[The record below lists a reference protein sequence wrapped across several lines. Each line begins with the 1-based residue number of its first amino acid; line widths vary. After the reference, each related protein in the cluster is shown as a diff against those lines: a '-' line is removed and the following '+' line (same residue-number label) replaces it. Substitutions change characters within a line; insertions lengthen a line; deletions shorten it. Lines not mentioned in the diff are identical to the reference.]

1 MFDRCGGDLPA
12 IDLEE
17 LIAGVLQGSRRH
29 LARAITAVEED
40 ESAADDLLAG
50 LPEATN
56 SFRIGLTGAPG
67 VGKSSLISKL
77 VPKLL
82 ERGERVAVLAIDPT
96 SPLSGGALLG
106 DRTRMSGDLGDGA
119 WFRSIASRGAR
130 SGVAGCTDL
139 AAEILSRAGFGIVII
154 ETVGV
159 GQLEV
164 EIGEET
170 DQAWLLL
177 SPESGDAI
185 QFLKAGIMEI
195 VDRII
200 VHKCDRPGA
209 EDLMRLSKEA
219 ARDQDV
225 ADPIGVSSQDGT
237 GIDEIAEA
245 LLEAARCHRESPD
258 PDRAQARILRRIR
271 RRAEQEWVRSG
282 LEAVGGPQRL
292 EELATK
298 VRHAQMT
305 LREALETLLTG
316 AHDGDAS
323 G

>member
-1 MFDRCGGDLPA
+1 MSVRAGGNLPA
-12 IDLEE
+12 TDLEE
-17 LIAGVLQGSRRH
+17 LVAGVLQGSRRH

-67 VGKSSLISKL
+67 VGKSSLIAKV

-82 ERGERVAVLAIDPT
+82 DTGERVAVLAVDPT
-96 SPLSGGALLG
+96 SPISGGALLG
-106 DRTRMSGDLGDGA
+106 DRARISGDLGEGS
-119 WFRSIASRGAR
+119 WFRSIASRGSR

-139 AAEILSRAGFGIVII
+139 AAEILARAGFGIVII

-164 EIGEET
+164 EIAEEA

-185 QFLKAGIMEI
+185 QLLKAGIMEV

-209 EDLMRLSKEA
+209 EELMRWSKDA
-219 ARDQDV
+219 ARDQN
-225 ADPIGVSSQDGT
+225 APDPIAASSHDDS
-237 GIDEIAEA
+237 GIDEIVEA
-245 LLEAARCHRESPD
+245 LLAAARCHRESPD
-258 PDRAQARILRRIR
+258 SDRAQARALRRIR
-271 RRAEQEWVRSG
+271 RRAEQEWVRRG
-282 LEAVGGPQRL
+282 LEAAGGSQRL
-292 EELATK
+292 EQVATRVAEAK
-298 VRHAQMT
+298 MT
-305 LREALETLLTG
+305 LREALETLLRDT
-316 AHDGDAS
+316 HDGDAR